1 MHYPKIIENRMEQVA
16 PKYAVILEIKA
27 PLPQALYQQF
37 QKAAIKILQKQM
49 EVVLDLILS
58 TKA

>member
-1 MHYPKIIENRMEQVA
+1 MEQVV